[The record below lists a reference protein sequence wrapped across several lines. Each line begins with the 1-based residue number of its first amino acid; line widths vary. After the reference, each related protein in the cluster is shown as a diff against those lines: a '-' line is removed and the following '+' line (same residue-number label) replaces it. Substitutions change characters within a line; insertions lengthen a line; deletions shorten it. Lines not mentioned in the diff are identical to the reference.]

1 MDELHLKAERLTCT
15 LKAGARAMATRS
27 FAHNAY
33 RMRPTFQ
40 HTSAALLAANA
51 KMLLLMVHHETR
63 RIHHETRRICRF
75 ARKIE
80 EVVSQHV
87 RLGNMLDIHV
97 VLSHSQ
103 GPPVCKEMA
112 GGWIRKNRDPQQ
124 VTHHC

>member
-1 MDELHLKAERLTCT
+1 MDELHLKAERRTCT

-63 RIHHETRRICRF
+63 RICRF

-80 EVVSQHV
+80 EVCSQHV

-97 VLSHSQ
+97 VLSYSQ

-112 GGWIRKNRDPQQ
+112 GG
-124 VTHHC
+124 